1 MIKSLLDADEN
12 PPEGTK
18 VIIEE
23 TTINAPADSAV
34 VVDAADTV
42 SVNRPAND
50 EDVLER
56 SPPAV
61 YDTTRLTKFPETPL
75 ETANAAPVAENF
87 TENFAE
93 SPPKVENPVGNI
105 DAVPFQSALYE
116 PESQAETARKS
127 GLAYAAG
134 ITLFAAVVFMM
145 IIGWGAD
152 LLLGTSPWGIVGG
165 IVLGALVGFVQFFRL
180 TSQILK
186 NKD

>member
-12 PPEGTK
+12 PPPGTK

-23 TTINAPADSAV
+23 TIGAPLAVNIAEAVSFEKTADTGSILEVSTRNEDAPGVVKISETPAESNDYPAD
-34 VVDAADTV
+34 TQ
-42 SVNRPAND
+42 
-50 EDVLER
+50 
-56 SPPAV
+56 
-61 YDTTRLTKFPETPL
+61 
-75 ETANAAPVAENF
+75 NF
-87 TENFAE
+87 YE
-93 SPPKVENPVGNI
+93 SPKPESEVS
-105 DAVPFQSALYE
+105 VPFQTEYFK

-134 ITLFAAVVFMM
+134 ITLFASVVFMM

-152 LLLGTSPWGIVGG
+152 LLLGTTPWGIVGG
-165 IVLGALVGFVQFFRL
+165 IVLGALIGFIQFFRL

>member
-23 TTINAPADSAV
+23 TTINAPAAAV
-34 VVDAADTV
+34 DVAETV
-42 SVNRPAND
+42 SFNQTAND
-50 EDVLER
+50 EDILEL
-56 SPPAV
+56 SSPAV
-61 YDTTRLTKFPETPL
+61 YDTTRLTEFPETPV
-75 ETANAAPVAENF
+75 ETAPAPLV
-87 TENFAE
+87 ENFAAA
-93 SPPKVENPVGNI
+93 PPAENI

-134 ITLFAAVVFMM
+134 ITLFASVVFMM

-152 LLLGTSPWGIVGG
+152 LLLGTAPWGIVGG

>member
-23 TTINAPADSAV
+23 TTIDAPLTAGTPAFDQSAD
-34 VVDAADTV
+34 DAADILELA
-42 SVNRPAND
+42 PAGF
-50 EDVLER
+50 
-56 SPPAV
+56 
-61 YDTTRLTKFPETPL
+61 DTTGLSELPETPL
-75 ETANAAPVAENF
+75 EKSNAAL
-87 TENFAE
+87 
-93 SPPKVENPVGNI
+93 PKVEES
-105 DAVPFQSALYE
+105 AVPFQSALYE

-134 ITLFAAVVFMM
+134 ITLFFSVVFMM

-152 LLLGTSPWGIVGG
+152 LLFGTSPWGIVGG

-186 NKD
+186 NKE

>member
-23 TTINAPADSAV
+23 TTIDAPLAAGTLAFDQSTDADTDDILELAPAGFDKAELS
-34 VVDAADTV
+34 
-42 SVNRPAND
+42 
-50 EDVLER
+50 EL
-56 SPPAV
+56 
-61 YDTTRLTKFPETPL
+61 PETPL
-75 ETANAAPVAENF
+75 ENSNAA
-87 TENFAE
+87 
-93 SPPKVENPVGNI
+93 PPKVEES
-105 DAVPFQSALYE
+105 AVPFQSALYE

-134 ITLFAAVVFMM
+134 ITLFFSVVFMM

-165 IVLGALVGFVQFFRL
+165 IVLGALVGFIQFFRL

-186 NKD
+186 NRD